1 MTIPLI
7 FVLSIIILS
16 NFVTLKLVTKRNIRF
31 SYQISISRSELGI
44 LKPGDSRLGLLAFKI
59 ILDYHYFN
67 TLHNIPIHMNIIWD
81 RLSCWSTGWHCASW
95 FFIVKF
101 LSHAKQNRKKNRNR
115 NSSLDILTKY
125 SLTIKFNHHE
135 KYLGHTHVQKPHI
148 CPSTPRAHMEPHIW
162 DKGSRDRLRSELR
175 ISCRVWLS

>member
-101 LSHAKQNRKKNRNR
+101 LSHAKQNRKKKSKSKFVTWHINEIFTDNQIQSPWKISRPYPR
-115 NSSLDILTKY
+115 PKAPYLSFHTSSPY
-125 SLTIKFNHHE
+125 
-135 KYLGHTHVQKPHI
+135 G
-148 CPSTPRAHMEPHIW
+148 TPYMGQG
-162 DKGSRDRLRSELR
+162 K
-175 ISCRVWLS
+175 